1 MSDTN
6 VSATGDA
13 GARSQNDTE
22 ERAEA
27 AHQEY
32 LAEAQRL
39 VDQQFEV
46 LGALVSAAAG
56 THAAAGRHVEVTRS
70 NHTLTAT
77 SGERSVVFT
86 VEAVT
91 DLPEGA
97 DRARD
102 FPTGQAR
109 CTVRTPDGETT
120 EWVLRRAG
128 AGEDIRYTWVRS
140 VSQEPIG
147 EQDVTALLQ
156 SLFA

>member
-1 MSDTN
+1 MSDTD
-6 VSATGDA
+6 VRA
-13 GARSQNDTE
+13 ARD
-22 ERAEA
+22 AEA
-27 AHQEY
+27 RAAAAHEEY
-32 LAEAQRL
+32 LAEVKQL
-39 VDQQFEV
+39 VEHHFE
-46 LGALVSAAAG
+46 ALAAMVTAAA
-56 THAAAGRHVEVTRS
+56 THAAAGRHADVTRT
-70 NHTLTAT
+70 NHTLTVT
-77 SGERSVVFT
+77 GGDRSVVFT

-97 DRARD
+97 DRALD

-109 CTVRTPDGETT
+109 CIVQTPDGETR

-147 EQDVTALLQ
+147 EQDVAALLH

>member
-1 MSDTN
+1 MSDTD
-6 VSATGDA
+6 VRAARDA
-13 GARSQNDTE
+13 DAH
-22 ERAEA
+22 AIA
-27 AHQEY
+27 AHEEY
-32 LAEAQRL
+32 LAEVKQL
-39 VDQQFEV
+39 VERHFETLTAMV
-46 LGALVSAAAG
+46 TAAA
-56 THAAAGRHVEVTRS
+56 THMAGGRQVGVTRT
-70 NHTLTAT
+70 NHTLTVT
-77 SGERSVVFT
+77 SGDHSVVFT

-97 DRARD
+97 DRALD

-109 CTVRTPDGETT
+109 CTVQTPDGETT

>member
-1 MSDTN
+1 MGDTN
-6 VSATGDA
+6 VRAARDA
-13 GARSQNDTE
+13 DAR
-22 ERAEA
+22 AAA
-27 AHQEY
+27 AHEEY
-32 LAEAQRL
+32 LAEVKQL
-39 VDQQFEV
+39 VEHHFE
-46 LGALVSAAAG
+46 ALAAMVTAAAK
-56 THAAAGRHVEVTRS
+56 HAAAGRHADVTRT
-70 NHTLTAT
+70 NHTLTVT
-77 SGERSVVFT
+77 GGDRSVVFT

-97 DRARD
+97 DRALD

-109 CTVRTPDGETT
+109 CTVQTPDGETT

>member
-1 MSDTN
+1 MSDTD

-13 GARSQNDTE
+13 ARSQNDTE
-22 ERAEA
+22 QRAAA

-32 LAEAQRL
+32 LAEAQQL
-39 VDQQFEV
+39 VDQQFE
-46 LGALVSAAAG
+46 ALATMVTAAG
-56 THAAAGRHVEVTRS
+56 THAAGGRHADVTRS
-70 NHTLTAT
+70 HHTLTAT

-109 CTVRTPDGETT
+109 CTVHAPDGTT
-120 EWVLRRAG
+120 EEWVLHRIG
-128 AGEDIRYTWVRS
+128 AGDDIRYMWVRS
-140 VSQEPIG
+140 VSEEPIG
-147 EQDVTALLQ
+147 EQDVAALLQ

>member
-1 MSDTN
+1 MSDTD
-6 VSATGDA
+6 VRAARDA
-13 GARSQNDTE
+13 DAR
-22 ERAEA
+22 AAA

-32 LAEAQRL
+32 IAEVKQL
-39 VDQQFEV
+39 VDQHFEA
-46 LGALVSAAAG
+46 LAALVSAAA
-56 THAAAGRHVEVTRS
+56 THAAGGHAAVTRH
-70 NHTLTAT
+70 NHTLTVT
-77 SGERSVVFT
+77 DGDHDVVFT

-109 CTVRTPDGETT
+109 CIVQASDGMTE

-147 EQDVTALLQ
+147 EQDVAALLQ

>member
-6 VSATGDA
+6 IPAARDA
-13 GARSQNDTE
+13 DAN
-22 ERAEA
+22 AVA
-27 AHQEY
+27 AHEEY
-32 LAEAQRL
+32 LAEVKQL
-39 VDQQFEV
+39 VEHHFEAFAAMV
-46 LGALVSAAAG
+46 TAAA
-56 THAAAGRHVEVTRS
+56 THMAGGRQVGVTRT
-70 NHTLTAT
+70 NHTLTVT
-77 SGERSVVFT
+77 SGDHSVVFT

-97 DRARD
+97 DRALD

-109 CTVRTPDGETT
+109 CTVQAPGGETT

-147 EQDVTALLQ
+147 EQDVTALLR